1 MFSYIFMKILE
12 TRPSRYDKGISLLTA
27 GHAKKVKEQIVASY
41 VRPGI
46 HMLDVGCGT
55 GELLLHAARAGATVT
70 GVDISKEM
78 LSIARERF
86 QSADIEGTFYHTGV
100 TELDTL
106 LGNSCFDVITST
118 LVFSELYTEE
128 RKWALSEFARLLKPT
143 GVLVLA
149 DEVKPRSHIKNLL
162 YHLVRFPLAVITYI
176 VAQTATSAVSDIYAE
191 VTRFGFEVI
200 DEKRT
205 LLDSFAVLSAKKSK
219 QEIPPIAAQE
229 QIITPDEDISITKSL
244 WDFIGRWFP
253 NPVEPGLRKIGQPG
267 TEAPVFVTG
276 NFHLTV
282 RRVEKSLAD
291 MDAWLLVVPTL
302 GINVWCASTG
312 GDMTVHS
319 VITGMKTSRIEERV
333 SHRRMILP
341 QLSASGVDRR
351 ILQNQT
357 DWKADFGPVRAQD
370 LQSFVDKKFH
380 KTPDQCRVR
389 YPLSFRLEMLFSMN
403 ALLWAI
409 IAFFIVLLNPIWMLF
424 ASVLFWGAGFILY
437 AGYPVIPGN
446 SGWLKA
452 GALSF
457 LEVLTIGIYTVVL
470 LQRPWW
476 AHWGW
481 MSAAALFTLW
491 LGFDLK
497 GTVGGNISEA
507 ESLLHKL
514 GVKSIGTFFSAHP
527 NKMGTIQHD
536 PLICNNCLTCINVCP
551 RGVYEILPADKN
563 MAMEHPEKCFNCG
576 ACVLQCP
583 SVALSIRV

>member
-1 MFSYIFMKILE
+1 
-12 TRPSRYDKGISLLTA
+12 
-27 GHAKKVKEQIVASY
+27 
-41 VRPGI
+41 
-46 HMLDVGCGT
+46 
-55 GELLLHAARAGATVT
+55 
-70 GVDISKEM
+70 
-78 LSIARERF
+78 
-86 QSADIEGTFYHTGV
+86 
-100 TELDTL
+100 
-106 LGNSCFDVITST
+106 
-118 LVFSELYTEE
+118 
-128 RKWALSEFARLLKPT
+128 
-143 GVLVLA
+143 
-149 DEVKPRSHIKNLL
+149 
-162 YHLVRFPLAVITYI
+162 
-176 VAQTATSAVSDIYAE
+176 
-191 VTRFGFEVI
+191 
-200 DEKRT
+200 
-205 LLDSFAVLSAKKSK
+205 
-219 QEIPPIAAQE
+219 
-229 QIITPDEDISITKSL
+229 
-244 WDFIGRWFP
+244 
-253 NPVEPGLRKIGQPG
+253 
-267 TEAPVFVTG
+267 
-276 NFHLTV
+276 
-282 RRVEKSLAD
+282 
-291 MDAWLLVVPTL
+291 
-302 GINVWCASTG
+302 
-312 GDMTVHS
+312 
-319 VITGMKTSRIEERV
+319 
-333 SHRRMILP
+333 
-341 QLSASGVDRR
+341 
-351 ILQNQT
+351 
-357 DWKADFGPVRAQD
+357 
-370 LQSFVDKKFH
+370 
-380 KTPDQCRVR
+380 
-389 YPLSFRLEMLFSMN
+389 MN

-424 ASVLFWGAGFILY
+424 ASVLFWAAGFTLY

-536 PLICNNCLTCINVCP
+536 PLICNNCLNCINVCP

>member
-1 MFSYIFMKILE
+1 MKILE
-12 TRPSRYDKGISLLTA
+12 TRPSRYDKGINLLTA
-27 GHAKKVKEQIVASY
+27 GHAKKAKEEIVASW
-41 VRPGI
+41 VKADTR
-46 HMLDVGCGT
+46 MLDMGCGT
-55 GELLLHAARAGATVT
+55 GELLVLAARAGATVI
-70 GVDISKEM
+70 GVDISEEM
-78 LSIARERF
+78 LSIARKRF
-86 QSADIEGTFYHTGV
+86 QSADIAGTFYHAGV

-106 LGNSCFDVITST
+106 FADNSFDLITST
-118 LVFSELYTEE
+118 LVFSELYSEE

-143 GVLVLA
+143 GLLVLA
-149 DEVKPRSHIKNLL
+149 DEVIPRSYIKKLL

-176 VAQTATSAVSDIYAE
+176 VAQTTTKAVSDIFHE
-191 VTRFGFEVI
+191 VTRYGFEII

-205 LLDSFAVLSAKKSK
+205 LLDSFAILSAKKPK
-219 QEIPPIAAQE
+219 QEVPPNTVQE
-229 QIITPDEDISITKSL
+229 QTLTPDDDISGTKSL

-291 MDAWLLVVPTL
+291 MDAWLLVVPML
-302 GINVWCASTG
+302 GINVWCASSG

-319 VITGMKTSRIEERV
+319 VITAMKTSRIEERV

-341 QLSASGVDRR
+341 QLSASGVDRH

-357 DWKADFGPVRAQD
+357 GWRADFGPVRAQD
-370 LQSFVDKKFH
+370 IPSFVEKKFN
-380 KTPDQCRVR
+380 KTPDQCRVK

-409 IAFFIVLLNPIWMLF
+409 IAIFVGLLNPIWMLF
-424 ASVLFWGAGFILY
+424 ASALFWGTGIILY
-437 AGYPVIPGN
+437 AGYPVFPVK

-452 GALSF
+452 GILSF
-457 LEVLTIGIYTVVL
+457 LEVLTIGIFTGVVL
-470 LQRPWW
+470 HKPWW
-476 AHWGW
+476 THWGW

-514 GVKSIGTFFSAHP
+514 GVKSIGTFFSAQP
-527 NKMGTIQHD
+527 SKMGTIQHD
-536 PLICNNCLTCINVCP
+536 SLICNDCLTCMNVCP
-551 RGVYEILPADKN
+551 QGVYEILPADKKLI
-563 MAMEHPEKCFNCG
+563 MENPDECFNCG

-583 SVALSIRV
+583 SDALSIRV